1 MPGKTILSGD
11 LGAINLADIFSLLG
25 MSKKT
30 GVLKLTR
37 GAETR
42 SLHWEQGE
50 IVFARSNSVRDSLG
64 NFLVRKGIITPEQ
77 NAVSASKIDE
87 TTRHGKVLVR
97 MGFITADQ
105 LLWAV
110 KQQVLE
116 IVYSLFH
123 WRSGFFEFVE
133 GEADA
138 KEKITL
144 SMSTTK
150 VIMEGIHRLDEWAKM
165 RTIFPDDAVVLEPVL
180 GPGEVGARPDLG
192 PEDKKLLALI
202 DGSRTLAEIAG
213 LARQGE
219 FESFSILFNLVS
231 TGVLRVRGAQAS
243 ARRAAR

>member
-1 MPGKTILSGD
+1 MGGSTILSGD
-11 LGAINLADIFSLLG
+11 LGGINLSDIFSLLG

-64 NFLVRKGIITPEQ
+64 NCLVRKGIITPEQ

-110 KQQVLE
+110 KHQVLE

-123 WRSGFFEFVE
+123 WRSGIFDFVE
-133 GEADA
+133 GEPDA

-150 VIMEGIHRLDEWAKM
+150 IIMEGIHRLDEWAKM
-165 RTIFPDDAVVLEPVL
+165 RAIFPDDSVLLEPAL
-180 GPGEVGARPDLG
+180 SPRELAARPDLG
-192 PEDKKLLALI
+192 PEEKKVLALV
-202 DGSRTLAEIAG
+202 DGSHILSEIAG

-219 FESFSILFNLVS
+219 FETYSLLFNLVS
-231 TGVLRVRGAQAS
+231 AGVLKVRGAQAQ